1 MFIVYS
7 QTLDTNRVYDV
18 TLAKSFNAAQIQI
31 RARFKARPDDWHST
45 RQILKVSDIEWI
57 K

>member
-1 MFIVYS
+1 
-7 QTLDTNRVYDV
+7 VYDV